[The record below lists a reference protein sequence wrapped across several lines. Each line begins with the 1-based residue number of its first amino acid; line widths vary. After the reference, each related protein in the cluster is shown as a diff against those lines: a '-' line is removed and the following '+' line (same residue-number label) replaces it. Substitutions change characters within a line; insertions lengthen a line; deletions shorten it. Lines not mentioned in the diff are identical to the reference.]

1 MNKFIIAAAML
12 AVSTAAMAQQE
23 LLFQTEPTVNG
34 DNPRTRT
41 SEGGSSYYF
50 EIPDAPR
57 VAQVIQQPAP
67 VYVAPAPA
75 PAPIVAAAPP
85 QAAPAPY
92 VAPPVTPEPV
102 RARKVDR
109 N

>member
-12 AVSTAAMAQQE
+12 AVSTAAVAQQE

-50 EIPDAPR
+50 EIPDTPR
-57 VAQVIQQPAP
+57 VAQVVQQPAP
-67 VYVAPAPA
+67 VYVAPA

-85 QAAPAPY
+85 QAAPAPVV
-92 VAPPVTPEPV
+92 VAPVTPEPV